1 MPSSAISSRISHVL
15 RSFWPTGLTLLL
27 VLWLTLAPDPLPK
40 DTPEL
45 FPGVDKLVHAVMMG
59 GITGAIIFDIKRTTA
74 RQKTIP
80 VRTIVI
86 VCLAVAAFS
95 FADEV
100 AQSLMGLGQLAF
112 SRAARTSALR
122 SSSCLSR
129 ESIVPSG
136 PKRIMQ
142 GMPEIP

>member
-27 VLWLTLAPDPLPK
+27 VLWLTLAPDPLPE

-74 RQKTIP
+74 RQKKIP

-100 AQSLMGLGQLAF
+100 AQSLMGIGRSGDVFDFLADC
-112 SRAARTSALR
+112 AGIAIARVTAPPLVNW
-122 SSSCLSR
+122 LFR
-129 ESIVPSG
+129 ERHGRRP
-136 PKRIMQ
+136 
-142 GMPEIP
+142 